1 GCLLVSSISR
11 PVPSD
16 LFGPVVGIRM
26 WLGCELATF
35 VTVPEAAMDEY
46 RPPPGL
52 VCEVG
57 FSWKICHVDPKALS
71 KRMHGRSRS
80 NFRLGILRA
89 DPPHHFR
96 ACQRLSQAPRRNL
109 WRF

>member
-1 GCLLVSSISR
+1 MSRISR
-11 PVPSD
+11 PVPND
-16 LFGPVVGIRM
+16 LFGPIVGIRM
-26 WLGCELATF
+26 RLGCELTAV

-46 RPPPGL
+46 RPPPRL

-57 FSWKICHVDPKALS
+57 FSWEICHVDPKALS

-89 DPPHHFR
+89 DSSHYFR
-96 ACQRLSQAPRRNL
+96 ACQRLSQASGRNL
-109 WRF
+109 